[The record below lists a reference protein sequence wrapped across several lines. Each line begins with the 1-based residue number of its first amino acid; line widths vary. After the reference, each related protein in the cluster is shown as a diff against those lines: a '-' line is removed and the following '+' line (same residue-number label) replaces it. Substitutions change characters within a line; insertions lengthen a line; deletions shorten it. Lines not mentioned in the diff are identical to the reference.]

1 MRMMRLSEIKIKD
14 NFANTI
20 PSKEKINE
28 CREFW
33 RYEGKQD
40 RPIVLSSKGYLV
52 DGYVMYLILMEHK
65 EEYAMVRKLKKPAY
79 RNKTTT
85 YIYGTHPNSKD
96 IKTPTTYVFGV
107 HPNSNCTKEFCWR
120 VPASWG
126 NWADNIAIG
135 DTVMCQTKFG
145 FSPVVVNR
153 VEVLDKPPV
162 EMRIKKV
169 ARREI
174 RRNGAFVE

>member
-1 MRMMRLSEIKIKD
+1 MERIKLSDIKIKE
-14 NFANTI
+14 NFANTT
-20 PSKEKINE
+20 PSKEKMNE

-52 DGYVMYLILMEHK
+52 DGYIMYLILMEHK
-65 EEYAMVRKLKKPAY
+65 EEYAEVIFKKKHNKKYEKLPKVKPAY
-79 RNKTTT
+79 KNIPTT
-85 YIYGTHPNSKD
+85 YI
-96 IKTPTTYVFGV
+96 FGV

-126 NWADNIAIG
+126 NWAENIAIG
-135 DTVMCQTKFG
+135 DTVLCRTKFG
-145 FSPVVVNR
+145 FSPVIVKR
-153 VEVLDKPPV
+153 VEVLDKPPI
-162 EMRIKKV
+162 EMRVKKV

-174 RRNGAFVE
+174 RRDGMVVEL